1 MKKAENL
8 NQFSN
13 FLIRLIGAGY
23 TNIKISK
30 IPSKKLSKMAQI
42 CSKIENQ
49 YQTNL
54 SRGKRQYKRI
64 RGLRNYNAINYKDLI
79 IILATNGSEPL
90 DNGFK
95 KFNGKLKIEI
105 SQYLSIVI
113 HKDER
118 NKLTIRL
125 DRDTY
130 RWFREEFK
138 KAIEKGDGQKYYN
151 LRAKYLNL
159 IKSLKWKGF
168 GKQSKE
174 LNKTINELKKRSKKT
189 EKWQSIL
196 SK

>member
-1 MKKAENL
+1 MKKVENL

-13 FLIRLIGAGY
+13 LLIRLIGAGY

-30 IPSKKLSKMAQI
+30 IPPKKLSKMAQI

-49 YQTNL
+49 YKTSL

-64 RGLRNYNAINYKDLI
+64 RGLRNYNAISYKNLI
-79 IILATNGSEPL
+79 VILATNGKESL

-95 KFNGKLKIEI
+95 KFNGKLKITI
-105 SQYLSIVI
+105 SDYLSIVI

-118 NKLTIRL
+118 EKLTIRL

-130 RWFREEFK
+130 RYFREEFK
-138 KAIEKGDGQKYYN
+138 KAIEEQNGQKYYN

-159 IKSLKWKGF
+159 TKSLKWKGI

-174 LNKTINELKKRSKKT
+174 LNKLINEFKKRSKKT
-189 EKWQSIL
+189 SKWQSL
-196 SK
+196 L

>member
-8 NQFSN
+8 KDFSN

-30 IPSKKLSKMAQI
+30 IPPNKLTKIAKISQ
-42 CSKIENQ
+42 KIENQ
-49 YQTNL
+49 YQTNIT
-54 SRGKRQYKRI
+54 RGKRQYKRI
-64 RGLRNYNAINYKDLI
+64 RGLRNYNAILYKDLVI
-79 IILATNGSEPL
+79 LLATNGSEPL

-95 KFNGKLKIEI
+95 KFNGKLKIKI

-159 IKSLKWKGF
+159 VKSLKWKGL

-189 EKWQSIL
+189 QNWKAL
-196 SK
+196 L